1 MNNQTQCNIK
11 EPHSHLVAGQTFEC
25 EKGQPDCSI
34 CGRKGGHIMPIQD
47 KSVKQY
53 QEDIEAGVDVGK
65 STHNLCK
72 STHNLPKSKEL
83 KRHICQ
89 YNDGKQSCD
98 CFIKGQKA
106 ENKAWL
112 KGERCHSC
120 GKYMEPQR
128 MTNICP
134 TCWENN

>member
-1 MNNQTQCNIK
+1 MKKTELKSDCHGSMAIK
-11 EPHSHLVAGQTFEC
+11 TLDGRYFCGGVNG
-25 EKGQPDCSI
+25 
-34 CGRKGGHIMPIQD
+34 CGRYCKTTPGGVPKPMQK
-47 KSVKQY
+47 KS
-53 QEDIEAGVDVGK
+53 
-65 STHNLCK
+65 NLG
-72 STHNLPKSKEL
+72 KSKEL
-83 KRHICQ
+83 KRHICRF
-89 YNDGKQSCD
+89 NDGECSCV

>member
-1 MNNQTQCNIK
+1 MKKTNLK
-11 EPHSHLVAGQTFEC
+11 S
-25 EKGQPDCSI
+25 DCCGKPAI
-34 CGRKGGHIMPIQD
+34 ETVDGRYFCGGIEGCGRYCKTTH
-47 KSVKQY
+47 KTR
-53 QEDIEAGVDVGK
+53 K
-65 STHNLCK
+65 STHNLG
-72 STHNLPKSKEL
+72 NLPKTKEL
-83 KRHICQ
+83 KRHICRF
-89 YNDGKQSCD
+89 NDGKQSCD

>member
-1 MNNQTQCNIK
+1 
-11 EPHSHLVAGQTFEC
+11 
-25 EKGQPDCSI
+25 
-34 CGRKGGHIMPIQD
+34 MPIQD